1 MNNSEQHPEQGP
13 LRPPSEARSL
23 LIRVVRNCPWN
34 RCSFCPGYKGEKF
47 SLRKTEDVT
56 AEIEQLASDAG
67 QSRVSTVFLQDGDSL
82 IVPVESLLTILEMI
96 RKRLPSVTRI
106 TAYARSRTILQRPV
120 EVLRQLREAGLSRI
134 HIGIESG
141 CDEVLE
147 FVNKGA
153 TAAMH
158 LEACKRVIGSGIEV
172 CCYVMPGLG
181 GRRWSEKHAL
191 DTGRLIAAI
200 SPQHVRL
207 RTCFVLEGT
216 PLAQAYLDGKFEP
229 LNDEEVVREIRL
241 FLGQLKDT
249 RTEFISD
256 HRMNLLLELNGDLP
270 QDYDRLIG
278 IIDSFLGLSDEMK
291 KLFITGRRLNIIRR
305 LAELESDD
313 IINRI
318 KADVHLYKPAIP
330 TPKNILY

>member
-1 MNNSEQHPEQGP
+1 MNIGEQHPEQGP

-34 RCSFCPGYKGEKF
+34 RCSFCPAYKREKF
-47 SLRKTEDVT
+47 SLRKTEDVI
-56 AEIEQLASDAG
+56 AEIEQWASEAG
-67 QSRVSTVFLQDGDSL
+67 QSKVSTAFLQDGDSL
-82 IVPVESLLTILEMI
+82 IVPVESLLIILETI

-120 EVLRQLREAGLSRI
+120 EVLKKLREAGLSRI

-153 TAAMH
+153 TSAMH
-158 LEACKRVIGSGIEV
+158 LEACNRVIDAGIEV

-181 GRRWSEKHAL
+181 GRRWSEKNAL

-200 SPQHVRL
+200 LPQHVRL

-229 LNDEEVVREIRL
+229 LSDEEVVREIRL

-249 RTEFISD
+249 KTEFISD
-256 HRMNLLLELNGDLP
+256 HRMNLLLELNGNLP
-270 QDYDRLIG
+270 EDYQRLMD
-278 IIDSFLGLSDEMK
+278 IIDRFLGLSAEMK

-305 LAELESDD
+305 LDELVSDD
-313 IINRI
+313 VIARI
-318 KADVHLYKPAIP
+318 KANAHLYDPRIP